1 MVEYEEAS
9 MIDIYT
15 DGACSGNPGPG
26 GWGALLRMGDAET
39 ELCGGEPATTNN
51 RMELLAVI
59 EALQSLTKP
68 AKARVYTDSQYV
80 QKGISEWIHSWK
92 QRGWKTAG
100 KESVKNE
107 DLWRR
112 LDVLASSHQLEWHW
126 VRGHNGHPENER
138 ADALARAGLEQ
149 ARLAGKP
156 ISGSIAVPV
165 SVQPDLSAH
174 EDDSSVSARPILDI
188 QHATVYLGE
197 NCVFSDLSFAFH
209 EGEHAA
215 VLGPNGS
222 GKSTLLK
229 LLSGEV
235 HAIPKDETRIVLFGD
250 ERWNVWDVRKQ
261 IGVVSHDLHRDYLIC
276 AEGLNV
282 VLSGFYA
289 SNDTYEHQQF
299 SKTQMT
305 RAYEVMQELG
315 IESLAGRRFGHLS
328 TGEQRR
334 FLLGRALVH
343 DPPVLVFDEP
353 TSGLDPKA
361 CFHYLDLLRAQIAKG
376 KTVLLVTHHLHEIP
390 PDIDRVVLL
399 KEGRILADGPKS
411 ALLTNERVSRLFD
424 CNMTLVQAHGWYQ
437 ALPG

>member
-1 MVEYEEAS
+1 
-9 MIDIYT
+9 MIQIYT

-26 GWGALLRMGDAET
+26 GWGVLLRIGDAET
-39 ELCGGEPATTNN
+39 ELCGGEPGTTNN

-59 EALQSLTKP
+59 EALQSFTESVH
-68 AKARVYTDSQYV
+68 ARVYTDSQYV

-100 KESVKNE
+100 KDAVKNE

-112 LDVLASSHQLEWHW
+112 LDALAAKHTLEWHW

-138 ADALARAGLEQ
+138 ADALARAGLER
-149 ARLAGKP
+149 ARRTRQPVMGSNALP
-156 ISGSIAVPV
+156 DRESSRSG
-165 SVQPDLSAH
+165 
-174 EDDSSVSARPILDI
+174 VSAPILDI
-188 QHATVYLGE
+188 RHATVYRGDT
-197 NCVFSDLSFAFH
+197 CVFSDLSFKLRD
-209 EGEHAA
+209 GEHAA
-215 VLGPNGS
+215 ILGPNGS

-235 HAIPKDETRIVLFGD
+235 HAVPRDETRVALFGE
-250 ERWNVWDVRKQ
+250 ERWNIWDVRTR
-261 IGVVSHDLHRDYLIC
+261 IGMVSHDLQRDYLIC

-282 VLSGFYA
+282 ILSGFYA
-289 SNDTYEHQQF
+289 SHDTYEHQQF

-305 RAYEVMQELG
+305 KAYEVMEQLG
-315 IESLAGRRFGHLS
+315 IMALAKRRYGRLS

-343 DPPVLVFDEP
+343 DPPVLVLDEP
-353 TSGLDPKA
+353 TSGLDVQA
-361 CFHYLDLLRAQIAKG
+361 CFQYLDLLRAQIATG

-390 PDIDRVVLL
+390 PEIDRAIFL
-399 KEGRILADGPKS
+399 KDRKIVADGAKS
-411 ALLTNERVSRLFD
+411 ALITGDQVSRLFD
-424 CNMTLVQAHGWYQ
+424 RTITLVQANGWYQ

>member
-1 MVEYEEAS
+1 MCEGMVGSYEGNGR

-26 GWGALLRMGDAET
+26 GWGVLLRKGTAET

-59 EALQSLTKP
+59 EALQSLTQP
-68 AKARVYTDSQYV
+68 VQVRVYTDSQYV

-92 QRGWKTAG
+92 RRGWKTAG
-100 KESVKNE
+100 KEPVKNE

-112 LDVLASSHQLEWHW
+112 LDALAAIHSLEWHW

-149 ARLAGKP
+149 ARDAGRPVGGPLAP
-156 ISGSIAVPV
+156 PV
-165 SVQPDLSAH
+165 QERIRSA
-174 EDDSSVSARPILDI
+174 SSPPVLEI
-188 QHATVYLGE
+188 QHATVYRGDI
-197 NCVFSDLSFAFH
+197 CVFSDFSFALQ
-209 EGEHAA
+209 EGEHVAI
-215 VLGPNGS
+215 LGPNGA
-222 GKSTLLK
+222 GKSTLLR

-235 HAIPKDETRIVLFGD
+235 HAMPRDETRIGLFGE
-250 ERWNVWDVRKQ
+250 ERWNVWEVRKR
-261 IGVVSHDLHRDYLIC
+261 IGIVSHDLQRDYLIC
-276 AEGLNV
+276 AEGANV
-282 VLSGFYA
+282 ILSGFYA

-299 SKTQMT
+299 SKTQLT

-315 IESLAGRRFGHLS
+315 IAPLAGRRFGHLS

-343 DPPVLVFDEP
+343 DPPVLVLDEP
-353 TSGLDPKA
+353 TSGLDLKA
-361 CFHYLDLLRAQIAKG
+361 CFQYLDLLRAQITKG

-390 PDIDRVVLL
+390 PEIDRVIFL
-399 KEGRILADGPKS
+399 KEGKILADGPKR
-411 ALLTNERVSRLFD
+411 ALLTNDQVSRLFESKV
-424 CNMTLVQAHGWYQ
+424 TLVQANGWYQ

>member
-1 MVEYEEAS
+1 
-9 MIDIYT
+9 MIEIYT

-26 GWGALLRMGDAET
+26 GWGVLLRVGTAET

-59 EALQSLTKP
+59 EALQSLASP
-68 AKARVYTDSQYV
+68 VEARVYTDSQYV

-92 QRGWKTAG
+92 RRGWKTAG
-100 KESVKNE
+100 KEPVKNE

-112 LDVLASSHQLEWHW
+112 LDALASGHKLEWHW

-138 ADALARAGLEQ
+138 VDALARTGLEQ
-149 ARLAGKP
+149 SRSAGKKVGGP
-156 ISGSIAVPV
+156 LPPAVPV
-165 SVQPDLSAH
+165 ATPVKETRRIGNS
-174 EDDSSVSARPILDI
+174 RPILDI
-188 QHATVYLGE
+188 QHATVYRGE
-197 NCVFSDLSFAFH
+197 TCVFSDFSFALQ

-215 VLGPNGS
+215 IVGPNGA

-229 LLSGEV
+229 LLAGGV
-235 HAIPKDETRIVLFGD
+235 HPLPLDETRISLFG
-250 ERWNVWDVRKQ
+250 EEGGNVWEVRKRLG
-261 IGVVSHDLHRDYLIC
+261 IVSHDLQRDYLIC

-282 VLSGFYA
+282 ILSGYYA
-289 SNDTYEHQQF
+289 SNDTYEYQEF
-299 SKTQMT
+299 SEAQIA
-305 RAYEVMQELG
+305 RAREVMKELG

-343 DPPVLVFDEP
+343 DPSVLVLDEP
-353 TSGLDPKA
+353 TSGLDLKA
-361 CFHYLDLLRAQIAKG
+361 CFQYLDLLRAQIRKG

-390 PDIDRVVLL
+390 PEIERVVLL
-399 KEGRILADGPKS
+399 KEGQIVADGSK
-411 ALLTNERVSRLFD
+411 ANLLTDINLSRLFEQPV
-424 CNMTLVQAHGWYQ
+424 TLVRANGWYQ

>member
-1 MVEYEEAS
+1 
-9 MIDIYT
+9 MIEIYT

-26 GWGALLRMGDAET
+26 GWGALLQNGETET
-39 ELCGGEPATTNN
+39 ELCGGEPGTTNN

-59 EALQSLTKP
+59 EALQSFP
-68 AKARVYTDSQYV
+68 QPVQARVYTDSQYV

-92 QRGWKTAG
+92 RRGWKTAG
-100 KESVKNE
+100 KEPVKNE

-112 LDVLASSHQLEWHW
+112 LDALAATHTVEWRW

-138 ADALARAGLEQ
+138 ADALARTGLEQ
-149 ARLAGKP
+149 ARRGGKP
-156 ISGSIAVPV
+156 GKPPV
-165 SVQPDLSAH
+165 EIPAQPPRPSANTKAIV
-174 EDDSSVSARPILDI
+174 EIE
-188 QHATVYLGE
+188 HATVYRGE
-197 NCVFSDLSFAFH
+197 TCVFSDFSFVLR

-215 VLGPNGS
+215 ILGPNGA

-235 HAIPKDETRIVLFGD
+235 HAMPNDDTRWALFGE

-261 IGVVSHDLHRDYLIC
+261 IGIVSHDLQREYLIC

-282 VLSGFYA
+282 ILSGFYA
-289 SNDTYEHQQF
+289 SNDTYEYQQF
-299 SKTQMT
+299 SKTQLT

-315 IESLAGRRFGHLS
+315 IAPLAGRRFGHLS

-343 DPPVLVFDEP
+343 DPPVLVLDEP
-353 TSGLDPKA
+353 TSGLDLKA
-361 CFHYLDLLRAQIAKG
+361 CFQYLDLLRVQIAKG

-390 PDIDRVVLL
+390 PEIDRVIFL
-399 KEGRILADGPKS
+399 KEGKILDDRPKRI
-411 ALLTNERVSRLFD
+411 LLTNEQVSRLFD
-424 CNMTLVQAHGWYQ
+424 SQITLVQANGWYQ

>member
-1 MVEYEEAS
+1 

-26 GWGALLRMGDAET
+26 GWGVLLRIDDAET
-39 ELCGGEPATTNN
+39 ELCGGEPGTTNN

-59 EALQSLTKP
+59 EALQSLTQP
-68 AKARVYTDSQYV
+68 TQARVYTDSQYV

-100 KESVKNE
+100 KDPVKNE

-112 LDVLASSHQLEWHW
+112 LDALVAKHTVEWHW
-126 VRGHNGHPENER
+126 VRGHSGHPENER
-138 ADALARAGLEQ
+138 ADALARSGLEQ
-149 ARLAGKP
+149 ARRAGQPVRQP
-156 ISGSIAVPV
+156 ILDPIDLPVKEASRSGG
-165 SVQPDLSAH
+165 
-174 EDDSSVSARPILDI
+174 DSTPILDI
-188 QHATVYLGE
+188 EHATVYRGDT
-197 NCVFSDLSFAFH
+197 CVFSDFSFALRA
-209 EGEHAA
+209 GEHAA
-215 VLGPNGS
+215 ILGPNGA

-235 HAIPKDETRIVLFGD
+235 HAMSREETRLALFGD

-261 IGVVSHDLHRDYLIC
+261 IGIVSHDLQRDYLIC
-276 AEGLNV
+276 AEGQNV

-289 SNDTYEHQQF
+289 SNDTYEYQQF
-299 SKTQMT
+299 TKTQMT

-315 IESLAGRRFGHLS
+315 VMSLSGRRFGYMS

-343 DPPVLVFDEP
+343 DPPVLVLDEP
-353 TSGLDPKA
+353 TSGLDLKA
-361 CFHYLDLLRAQIAKG
+361 CFQYLDLLRAQIAKG

-390 PDIDRVVLL
+390 PEIDRVIFL
-399 KEGRILADGPKS
+399 KDGKIVADGFKS
-411 ALLTNERVSRLFD
+411 TLLTDDQVSRLFD
-424 CNMTLVQAHGWYQ
+424 SKITLVQANGWYQ

>member
-1 MVEYEEAS
+1 ML
-9 MIDIYT
+9 DIYT

-26 GWGALLRMGDAET
+26 GWGVLLRNGDTET
-39 ELCGGEPATTNN
+39 ELSGGEPSTTNN

-59 EALQSLTKP
+59 EALQSFTQP
-68 AKARVYTDSQYV
+68 VKARVYTDSQYV

-100 KESVKNE
+100 KEPVKNE

-112 LDVLASSHQLEWHW
+112 LDALAATHALEWHW
-126 VRGHNGHPENER
+126 IRGHNGHPDNER
-138 ADALARAGLEQ
+138 VDALARAGLEQ
-149 ARLAGKP
+149 ARRRQPVIGQIDPLIQEPDRSAG
-156 ISGSIAVPV
+156 
-165 SVQPDLSAH
+165 SA
-174 EDDSSVSARPILDI
+174 PILDI
-188 QHATVYLGE
+188 QHATVYRGDT
-197 NCVFSDLSFAFH
+197 CVFSDLSFRLR

-235 HAIPKDETRIVLFGD
+235 HAMPRDETRMALFGD
-250 ERWNVWDVRKQ
+250 ERWNVWEVRKQ
-261 IGVVSHDLHRDYLIC
+261 IGIISHDLQRDYLIC

-282 VLSGFYA
+282 ILSGFYA
-289 SNDTYEHQQF
+289 SNDTYEYQRF
-299 SKTQMT
+299 SKTQLT
-305 RAYEVMQELG
+305 RAYELMQELG

-343 DPPVLVFDEP
+343 NPPVLVFDEP

-361 CFHYLDLLRAQIAKG
+361 CFQYLDLLRAQIIKG

-390 PDIDRVVLL
+390 PEIDRVIFL
-399 KEGRILADGPKS
+399 KEGKILADGQKFS
-411 ALLTNERVSRLFD
+411 LLTNDQVSNLFESK
-424 CNMTLVQAHGWYQ
+424 MTLLQAMGWYQ
-437 ALPG
+437 VLPG

>member
-1 MVEYEEAS
+1 
-9 MIDIYT
+9 MIEIYT

-26 GWGALLRMGDAET
+26 GWGVLLRKGDAET

-59 EALQSLTKP
+59 EALQSFTESV
-68 AKARVYTDSQYV
+68 KARVYTDSQYV

-100 KESVKNE
+100 KEPVKNE

-112 LDVLASSHQLEWHW
+112 LDALAAKHTVEWHW

-149 ARLAGKP
+149 ARRGGQSVRQPILVPIVLPVQESSRSAGSP
-156 ISGSIAVPV
+156 
-165 SVQPDLSAH
+165 
-174 EDDSSVSARPILDI
+174 PILDI
-188 QHATVYLGE
+188 QHATVYRGDT
-197 NCVFSDLSFAFH
+197 CVFSDFSFALRA
-209 EGEHAA
+209 GEHVAI
-215 VLGPNGS
+215 LGPNGA

-235 HAIPKDETRIVLFGD
+235 HAMPRDETRMVLFGD

-261 IGVVSHDLHRDYLIC
+261 IGIVSHDLQRDYLIC
-276 AEGLNV
+276 AEGMNV
-282 VLSGFYA
+282 ILSGFYA
-289 SNDTYEHQQF
+289 SNDTYEYQEFSETQTARAHQL
-299 SKTQMT
+299 
-305 RAYEVMQELG
+305 MQELE
-315 IESLAGRRFGHLS
+315 IASLASRRFGHLS

-343 DPPVLVFDEP
+343 DPPVLVLDEP
-353 TSGLDPKA
+353 TSGLDLKA
-361 CFHYLDLLRAQIAKG
+361 CFQYLDLLRAQVAKG
-376 KTVLLVTHHLHEIP
+376 KTILLVTHHLHEIP
-390 PDIDRVVLL
+390 PEIDRVIFL
-399 KEGRILADGPKS
+399 KDGKIVADGAKS
-411 ALLTNERVSRLFD
+411 ALITSDQISRLFD
-424 CNMTLVQAHGWYQ
+424 SKITLVQANGWYQ